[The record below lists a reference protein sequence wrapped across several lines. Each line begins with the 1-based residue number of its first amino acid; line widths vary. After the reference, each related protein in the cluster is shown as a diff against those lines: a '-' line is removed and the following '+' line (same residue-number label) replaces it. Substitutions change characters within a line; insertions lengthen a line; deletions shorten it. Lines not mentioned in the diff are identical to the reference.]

1 MAVKQAKTTSAAK
14 RSGSAQTTRKKR
26 TKKQSSKKRSSPG
39 LMTKATEVVHAVIA
53 AASGAVQGAV
63 EAGKGNLRSDLNRA
77 LLKSFNANGIA
88 IPFPQRE
95 IRIVGTDS
103 NPDAAPPRQTPPGR

>member
-14 RSGSAQTTRKKR
+14 RSGSARTTR
-26 TKKQSSKKRSSPG
+26 KKQSSKKRSSPG

-63 EAGKGNLRSDLNRA
+63 EAGKAATGIGKKGTNIKAPRRS
-77 LLKSFNANGIA
+77 
-88 IPFPQRE
+88 
-95 IRIVGTDS
+95 
-103 NPDAAPPRQTPPGR
+103 